1 MDQTV
6 SKKSRMKWRAAP
18 SGTAWPPLKGV
29 VGGGI
34 FPKHGQVGV
43 QVLAH
48 KSPQDHCAVQSHA
61 DIAGAD
67 GQMEQKVLPEGG
79 VFRVPLVHA
88 LKELLQRDAEGV
100 PNPPVG
106 AVGLQAAPLA
116 AGAGQSAGLH
126 AQVAELGAR
135 HRRLRWR

>member
-1 MDQTV
+1 MEGGSQRHGV
-6 SKKSRMKWRAAP
+6 AAQD
-18 SGTAWPPLKGV
+18 AQLQIICPPLKGV

-79 VFRVPLVHA
+79 VFRGPLVHA
-88 LKELLQRDAEGV
+88 LKELLQGDAEGV
-100 PNPPVG
+100 P
-106 AVGLQAAPLA
+106 
-116 AGAGQSAGLH
+116 
-126 AQVAELGAR
+126 R